1 MKPLRAIVIVRNF
14 LVGAGAYYLSWW
26 VSPPLEIL
34 FGKLTKG
41 ITYTGDFEG
50 GVVMP
55 IVTGLPA
62 AVIAAVGGASV
73 AWVVASETSLRWAL
87 FPAALYA
94 FFGYIGYQWARPP
107 MFVDRLTQ
115 TVTAL
120 FLALACL
127 GGAMLALRWQA
138 RTSSAQRTPV

>member
-1 MKPLRAIVIVRNF
+1 MKPLRTTVIVRNF

-55 IVTGLPA
+55 IVTGLPVA
-62 AVIAAVGGASV
+62 LIAAVVGASV
-73 AWVVASETSLRWAL
+73 VWVVESETPFRWAL

-94 FFGYIGYQWARPP
+94 FFGYIGYHWARPP
-107 MFVDRLTQ
+107 MFIDRVTQ

-127 GGAMLALRWQA
+127 GGAMLALRRQA
-138 RTSSAQRTPV
+138 RPSSAQPTLV